1 MPAIRKLLIA
11 NRGEIAAR
19 VIRTA
24 RELDIATVAV
34 FSDADAGAPY
44 VRVADEAVPL
54 PGSAPADTY
63 LNGPAILAAAR
74 RTGADAVHPGYGF
87 LSENAGFATAC
98 AQAGLT
104 FVGPPPEAIAAMGSK
119 IAAKELMAAAGVP
132 VLPSITVTGGDPP
145 PADEIE
151 RIGYPLL
158 VKAAFGGGGRGMRV
172 VTRPEDLEAA
182 LAGARREAQAAFGDG
197 TVFCERYLDAPR
209 HIEVQ
214 IFGDRHGNV
223 AHLFE
228 RECSIQRR
236 YQKIIEEAPS
246 PAVHEDL
253 RRELGDA
260 AVAAGKAIG
269 YTGAGTVEFVLERAA
284 DSGGPPAGPAGFTSW
299 RSTPGSRWSTR
310 SPSWSP
316 GWTWSRCSSRWPKGT
331 RCRARCTRPR

>member
-132 VLPSITVTGGDPP
+132 VLPSITVTGDEPP

-151 RIGYPLL
+151 RDWLP
-158 VKAAFGGGGRGMRV
+158 AAGQGGVRRRRPGHAGGHPARRPRSGPGRG
-172 VTRPEDLEAA
+172 
-182 LAGARREAQAAFGDG
+182 
-197 TVFCERYLDAPR
+197 
-209 HIEVQ
+209 
-214 IFGDRHGNV
+214 
-223 AHLFE
+223 
-228 RECSIQRR
+228 
-236 YQKIIEEAPS
+236 
-246 PAVHEDL
+246 
-253 RRELGDA
+253 
-260 AVAAGKAIG
+260 
-269 YTGAGTVEFVLERAA
+269 
-284 DSGGPPAGPAGFTSW
+284 
-299 RSTPGSRWSTR
+299 TP
-310 SPSWSP
+310 
-316 GWTWSRCSSRWPKGT
+316 
-331 RCRARCTRPR
+331 